1 MKAVILAGGLGTR
14 LRPLTDILPK
24 PLLPVGER
32 SVLEI
37 MIAKLKEFGFNELY
51 IATGYKSHLFE
62 NYFGDGSRLKVKIK
76 FSKER
81 KPLGTAGPLKL
92 LQNELK
98 EPFPVMYGDIITS
111 LNFHNLKKFHL
122 SNKSDF
128 TLVTKKI
135 FLPISYGLIKS
146 KGNLIQSIEEKPL
159 VKSEINTG
167 IYYVNP
173 EVIKYIPDGFFHMT
187 DLAKL
192 LIKKNKKVMRY
203 RLQEYWID
211 IGEKE
216 NYEKAQKNYED
227 GEI

>member
-24 PLLPVGER
+24 PLLPVGKR

-37 MIAKLKEFGFNELY
+37 MITKLKDFGFDELY
-51 IATGYKSHLFE
+51 IATGYKSHLLE

-81 KPLGTAGPLKL
+81 TPLGTAGPLKL
-92 LQNELK
+92 LQKELK

-111 LNFHNLKKFHL
+111 LNFKNLRKFHL
-122 SNKSDF
+122 NNKSDF

-146 KGNLIQSIEEKPL
+146 KGNLIKKIEEKPL
-159 VKSEINTG
+159 MKSEINTG

-173 EVIKYIPDGFFHMT
+173 EIVNHIPSGFFHMT

-192 LIKKNKKVMRY
+192 LIRKNKKVMRY
-203 RLQEYWID
+203 RLREYWID

-216 NYEKAQKNYED
+216 NYEKVQKKYEG